1 MTLSCLLTVLLTSIV
16 FQWECELNPI
26 IPSTQEAKTGGTWVW
41 DKPSYTVKPCLKGKQ
56 VSQQGKTKTKKNYF
70 FRGVEYYNFILMWS
84 SLSLCCLWFTHLLEF
99 LSLCLWPNRRPINHY
114 VSPWLRG
121 VNVSHYHSLCGLSFS
136 PWEEGQECNPESQ
149 PGLVIVPQRGQ
160 VL

>member
-1 MTLSCLLTVLLTSIV
+1 MGMWVESHNPQHSGSQDRRNMSLRQAKLHSETLSQGETSI
-16 FQWECELNPI
+16 
-26 IPSTQEAKTGGTWVW
+26 STRKN
-41 DKPSYTVKPCLKGKQ
+41 KNK
-56 VSQQGKTKTKKNYF
+56 KKNYF